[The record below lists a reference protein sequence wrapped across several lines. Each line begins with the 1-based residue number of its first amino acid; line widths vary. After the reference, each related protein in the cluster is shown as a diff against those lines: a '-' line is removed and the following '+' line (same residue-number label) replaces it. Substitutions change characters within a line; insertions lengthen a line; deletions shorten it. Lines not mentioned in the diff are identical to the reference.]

1 MWGTSARSRDEKDR
15 IRDWVKHEIS
25 YVWCEKCALHWRS
38 SMQNLPSTGE
48 LCTQNPS
55 IANKTCVLQIAPV
68 CMTENLGTKN
78 LTLFSIEMLIHYL
91 PVKVIV
97 CSRIL
102 SVYPS
107 NTQSL
112 T

>member
-1 MWGTSARSRDEKDR
+1 MLWDQNKASSRLGNASV
-15 IRDWVKHEIS
+15 IH
-25 YVWCEKCALHWRS
+25 H
-38 SMQNLPSTGE
+38 N
-48 LCTQNPS
+48 

-78 LTLFSIEMLIHYL
+78 LTL
-91 PVKVIV
+91 KVIV